1 MKAKKIMYAWAAVK
15 QFTYKFNKENNTHIE
30 YTSEVLDGSLFVTID
45 FKETPFQLIFEYT
58 YELGRI
64 QNHLA
69 GKREQFL
76 PLESYPFPPEDDK
89 NIADFRQTKQKL
101 FDGDEGE
108 SLHKIFNVD
117 DLRFTVT
124 DFYNSPLTALKKE
137 IDAESFDKVIE
148 KNKFNLIKTYNEIY
162 TSEEGL
168 EVHYLIRN
176 EMIYLFSY
184 GEYQLG
190 RYMLFL
196 EGLWYYKPWNK
207 DE

>member
-1 MKAKKIMYAWAAVK
+1 M
-15 QFTYKFNKENNTHIE
+15 
-30 YTSEVLDGSLFVTID
+30 
-45 FKETPFQLIFEYT
+45 
-58 YELGRI
+58 GRI

-108 SLHKIFNVD
+108 CLQKVFNADDQKI
-117 DLRFTVT
+117 TVT
-124 DFYNSPLTALKKE
+124 DFYNSPLRALKKE

-148 KNKFNLIKTYNEIY
+148 ESKFNLINSHHEIY

-176 EMIYLFSY
+176 KLIYLFSY
-184 GEYQLG
+184 GEYQPG

-196 EGLWYYKPWNK
+196 EGFWYYKPWNK